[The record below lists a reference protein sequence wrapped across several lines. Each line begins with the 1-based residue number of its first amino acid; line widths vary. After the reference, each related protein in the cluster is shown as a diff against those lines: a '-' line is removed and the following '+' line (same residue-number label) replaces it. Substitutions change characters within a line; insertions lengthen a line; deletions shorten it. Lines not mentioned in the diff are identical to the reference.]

1 MNYLLSDNDLE
12 VYDANIDEIYDRL
25 EEIRKDI
32 FPETS
37 IEKKRNIINDIL
49 TFLKQ
54 KKRKIYGGYALNEL
68 LLLNNSSEIIYEEGS
83 VNDIDFYTTDPIND
97 IIDICDILQKK
108 NCVVQTSYLVST
120 FKKFE

>member
-54 KKRKIYGGYALNEL
+54 KKRKI
-68 LLLNNSSEIIYEEGS
+68 
-83 VNDIDFYTTDPIND
+83 
-97 IIDICDILQKK
+97 
-108 NCVVQTSYLVST
+108 
-120 FKKFE
+120 